1 MDTDDQLLWIC
12 CCDCYGV
19 FVLDTQ
25 TRNAL
30 IRRKGCVM
38 MIRTL
43 VLLILTLVA
52 ASAHSEWILYGD
64 NGKAE
69 FYYDDKTIVTN
80 GIYVTVWEMLNY
92 SFPLNSVLSNRSHKE
107 YDCKAAKFRNLQG
120 EFFNAPYLKGEKISS
135 NMDPEDNWRPVVE
148 GTQNQHLMQLVCGM
162 RS

>member
-1 MDTDDQLLWIC
+1 LDADYQLLWIC
-12 CCDCYGV
+12 SSDFYDV
-19 FVLDTQ
+19 FVLGNQARCATS
-25 TRNAL
+25 
-30 IRRKGCVM
+30 RREGCVM

-52 ASAHSEWILYGD
+52 ANAHAEWILHGD

-69 FYYDDKTIVTN
+69 FYYEDKTIVTN
-80 GIYVTVWEMLNY
+80 GSYVTVWEMLNY
-92 SFPLNSVLSNRSHKE
+92 SFPLNDVLSNRSHKE
-107 YDCKAAKFRNLQG
+107 YDCKATKFRNLQG